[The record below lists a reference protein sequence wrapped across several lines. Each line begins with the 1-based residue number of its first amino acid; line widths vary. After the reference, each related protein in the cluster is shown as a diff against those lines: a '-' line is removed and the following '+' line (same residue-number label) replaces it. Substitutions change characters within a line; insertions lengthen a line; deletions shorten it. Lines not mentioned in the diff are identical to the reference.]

1 MMSCEEAAQLISE
14 QRDHSLSLGQRIGLK
29 LHLAMCALCR
39 GYQKH
44 LDLLGTIAAR
54 AGDAVMAAFGRT
66 DSELALTADAKQRM
80 KDELDKANRSG

>member
-14 QRDHSLSLGQRIGLK
+14 KRDHSLSLGQRIGLK
-29 LHLAMCALCR
+29 VHLAMCVLCR

-44 LDLLGTIAAR
+44 LAMLGTIAAR

-66 DSELALTADAKQRM
+66 DGELALTSAAKKRM
-80 KDELDKANRSG
+80 KEELDKANRSG